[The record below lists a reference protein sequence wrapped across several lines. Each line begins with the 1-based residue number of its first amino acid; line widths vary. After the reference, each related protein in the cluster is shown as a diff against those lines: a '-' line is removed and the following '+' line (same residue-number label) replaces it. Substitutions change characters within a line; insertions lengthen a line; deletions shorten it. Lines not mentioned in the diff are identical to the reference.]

1 MEFLAKSIRKGNKGI
16 QKKLELVNE
25 FNKSV
30 GYKLITHKSVVFL
43 YTSNLELYKN
53 IIFRVISIYR
63 TVTRKLQAE
72 EGNQR

>member
-1 MEFLAKSIRKGNKGI
+1 MLNNL

-43 YTSNLELYKN
+43 YTSNLKLYKN
-53 IIFRVISIYR
+53 IIFRVIGIYR
-63 TVTRKLQAE
+63 TFMRKLQAE
-72 EGNQR
+72 EGNQRGSETDPLCP